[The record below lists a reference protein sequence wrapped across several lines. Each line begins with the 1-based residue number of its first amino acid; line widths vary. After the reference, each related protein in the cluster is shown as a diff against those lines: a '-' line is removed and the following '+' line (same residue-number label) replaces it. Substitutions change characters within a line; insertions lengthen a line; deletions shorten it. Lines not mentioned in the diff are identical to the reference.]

1 MDNSTALI
9 QAASGL
15 EKLMAGNSNKILKD
29 STVAQI
35 SAYMYYNAQVI
46 AKLTTNKEFQSKFS
60 SVIFDQINKDFGEYI
75 DALARSKP
83 KSLHHVYEWKR
94 VGNKSARLFELNF
107 LSQEGLSFKLGYSF
121 KPSRSFVPSEKE
133 SKRRHVF
140 IEKAKIMEAGTPLVI
155 FPKYSQRLVFQSD
168 EETIFMPKG
177 RSVTVKR
184 PGGKAATNQFSLAY
198 GRFFS
203 SNLAGLSIRNSGFQ
217 KIFNAGIAKALKIPI
232 GIKKVQFS
240 FKPNTIKAEAEAA
253 MASAFGASL

>member
-1 MDNSTALI
+1 MLV

-15 EKLMAGNSNKILKD
+15 ERLMAGNSNKTLKD

-46 AKLTTNKEFQSKFS
+46 AKLTTNKQFQSKFS

-83 KSLHHVYEWKR
+83 KSLHHVYEWKK
-94 VGNKSARLFELNF
+94 VGNRSARLFELKF

-121 KPSRSFVPSEKE
+121 KPSKSFVPSQKE

-140 IEKAKIMEAGTPLVI
+140 IEKARIMEAGTPLVI
-155 FPKYSQRLVFQSD
+155 SPKYSQRLVFQSD
-168 EETIFMPKG
+168 GETIFMPKG
-177 RSVTVKR
+177 KSVTVRR
-184 PGGKAATNQFSLAY
+184 PGGKAATNQFSLAH

-203 SNLAGLSIRNSGFQ
+203 SNLVGLSIRKSGFQ
-217 KIFNAGIAKALKIPI
+217 KIFNAGIAKALRVPTN
-232 GIKKVQFS
+232 IKRVQFS
-240 FKPNTIKAEAEAA
+240 FSPNVIRSEADSALS
-253 MASAFGASL
+253 SAFGGVL